1 MVKKLICIIKEIR
14 QALYK
19 HFVSFLNSPVK
30 SLVKLSFLLLIFTI
44 LLQALYFYSWSNQ
57 GKDKKCPDTTVNSIL
72 YGKAFRNDC
81 RKVIDRIIPPNEGKD
96 NISNS
101 FFLDDA
107 SIEFTEKGSKK
118 KYKGKIISG
127 EGHFKVSTEGGRK
140 SNPPA
145 NGTSDILDHTSN
157 ILSNTSLL
165 ITTFS
170 VIVFVLTVIFG
181 FLGYKL
187 LDEYQKLKSISEQNK
202 SNLLDSAK
210 MTLFS
215 LPVLLNSIQT
225 VPENLKKL
233 MFHIK
238 DIFDNVEFSELID
251 KNPQYEELRFV
262 HALYFISKN
271 DHSSARDTL
280 ETINRKTGI
289 DDDLKVRTRYRLGIE
304 YRAVGKYEKSLEM
317 FSSIPDGT
325 WRKEFGESTTDFVS
339 LRSQDFEE
347 FKVGDKK
354 FPKNESAKLVTPY
367 KNFEDLTKNNKSI
380 LSIQFLGAEFSAFAI
395 LKYDLTDDTRK
406 KFLKLFINSFR
417 ESSKISEQQIGSSG
431 DSSIECIW
439 NYVYSLTIAQADL
452 LLKDTANNGG
462 GINFHNRI
470 QKIFSTITQKYDD
483 DGNVA
488 FKVLDHVERVKTL
501 IPKTD
506 TFFSEMRQCN
516 IGKNEF
522 RKEFKSFIKVLEEN
536 VFNDLAIANEFK
548 EIRKTI

>member
-1 MVKKLICIIKEIR
+1 MFKEIR
-14 QALYK
+14 QALHK
-19 HFVSFLNSPVK
+19 QFVSFLKSPVK
-30 SLVKLSFLLLIFTI
+30 SLVELTFLLLIFTI
-44 LLQALYFYSWSNQ
+44 LLQALYFYSWSSTQ
-57 GKDKKCPDTTVNSIL
+57 GKDKKCSDTTVNSIL
-72 YGKAFRNDC
+72 NGKAFRNDC
-81 RKVIDRIIPPNEGKD
+81 RKVIDRIFPPNEGKD

-101 FFLDDA
+101 FSLDDA
-107 SIEFTEKGSKK
+107 SMELTEEGSKN

-127 EGHFKVSTEGGRK
+127 EGHFKVSTEGGGE

-145 NGTSDILDHTSN
+145 NGTFEILDHTGN

-202 SNLLDSAK
+202 TNLLDSAK

-304 YRAVGKYEKSLEM
+304 YRAVEKYEKSLEM

-325 WRKEFGESTTDFVS
+325 WRKEFGESTTEFVS

-347 FKVGDKK
+347 FKFGEKN
-354 FPKNESAKLVTPY
+354 FAEKNESAKLVTTY
-367 KNFEDLTKNNKSI
+367 KNFKHLTKNNKSV

-395 LKYDLTDDTRK
+395 LKYKLNNDTRK
-406 KFLKLFINSFR
+406 GFLELFFNSFR

-439 NYVYSLTIAQADL
+439 NYVYSLTIAQACFL
-452 LLKDTANNGG
+452 LRVIHKKN
-462 GINFHNRI
+462 NFHDKI
-470 QKIFSTITQKYDD
+470 QKIIKEIIQEDYSLEK
-483 DGNVA
+483 VA
-488 FKVLDHVERVKTL
+488 IKVLDQVERVKTT

-522 RKEFKSFIKVLEEN
+522 RKDAKNFIKVLEEN
-536 VFNDLAIANEFK
+536 VFFNNLDIANDFK